1 MAEAVFE
8 ASEEVKTSAAAAA
21 SQPGT
26 GGRPGKALNFIEYNQ
41 ENGKQRLGLGVANEV
56 RTEEVRSGGVL
67 IVVDVVCRVHGGP
80 GGQKLSHGLER

>member
-8 ASEEVKTSAAAAA
+8 ASEEVKISAAAAAA

-41 ENGKQRLGLGVANEV
+41 ENGKQRLGHWGSKRSDV
-56 RTEEVRSGGVL
+56 RRS
-67 IVVDVVCRVHGGP
+67 
-80 GGQKLSHGLER
+80 SAW

>member
-8 ASEEVKTSAAAAA
+8 ASEEVKKAA

-41 ENGKQRLGLGVANEV
+41 ENGKQWLGLWVENEV

-67 IVVDVVCRVHGGP
+67 IVVNVVCRVHGGP